1 MKNIIVLVFALGMS
15 LQMSAQSRDTIRATV
30 DGMGCPF
37 CANGLEKA
45 FRNVEGIRQFNI
57 DLEGGKMQF
66 VVPSE
71 LKYTPE
77 DVVKTVDKAGYTATK
92 VSIHRADGKIDEYKP
107 AAAVTA
113 SAEKYKES
121 IFPVSGNCGMC
132 KTRIESAVNELPG
145 IFFAFWNQETEK
157 LHVRFDEDK
166 ITQLQ
171 IEQKVASVGHD
182 TQNVKADKD
191 VYEKLHGCCQYDR
204 KGEE

>member
-1 MKNIIVLVFALGMS
+1 MRNIIVLVFALGMS

-57 DLEGGKMQF
+57 DLEGGTMQF
-66 VVPSE
+66 LVPSE
-71 LKYTPE
+71 TNYTPE
-77 DVVKTVDKAGYTATK
+77 QVVKTVDKAGYTATK
-92 VSIHRADGKIDEYKP
+92 VSIHRANGKIDEYKP

-121 IFPVSGNCGMC
+121 IFPVAGNCGMC

-145 IFFAFWNQETEK
+145 IFFAFWNQETQK
-157 LHVRFDEDK
+157 LHVRFDESK
-166 ITQLQ
+166 ISQLQ

-182 TQNVKADKD
+182 TPNVKADKD
-191 VYEKLHGCCQYDR
+191 VYEKLHECCQYDR
-204 KGEE
+204 KGEK